1 MLFFDYSLCDCPP
14 QASWGMIPSMET
26 NITGSPDSHRPV
38 YRTLTSPSQV
48 RLEARRSIFIGLAA
62 PAADEGVAL
71 ALLADARKQYSDAS
85 HHVSAWVIGGETRFQ
100 RYSDDGEPQ
109 GTAGLPVLDVLR
121 RQQLEDAV
129 VVVVRYFGGI
139 LLGTGGLVHAYGR
152 TAAMAVRESQP
163 VEMTL
168 SDTFRITVAYTDY
181 DRFRHQAEQAGFLL
195 REPSFGMDV
204 EVPVLVKA
212 GQGHRLETLLMDC
225 TAGAGLIQPGPAE
238 YVPTRIMT
246 EEISGS
252 KEET

>member
-85 HHVSAWVIGGETRFQ
+85 HHVSAWVIGGETRLQ

-129 VVVVRYFGGI
+129 VVVVRYFGGYS
-139 LLGTGGLVHAYGR
+139 GNRRTGPRLSR
-152 TAAMAVRESQP
+152 TAAWQSGIAA

-181 DRFRHQAEQAGFLL
+181 DRSVTGRTGGFLL
-195 REPSFGMDV
+195 RSPLLDGCRSTG
-204 EVPVLVKA
+204 LVKA
-212 GQGHRLETLLMDC
+212 GQGHRLETTIDGLYR
-225 TAGAGLIQPGPAE
+225 GAAHPARTAE
-238 YVPTRIMT
+238 YGRP
-246 EEISGS
+246 ES
-252 KEET
+252 